1 MSLTRSLLRLCV
13 VGIVLGTCSMARA
26 QEGGGPPVPKP
37 TEEHKVLAE
46 EVGTWDAV
54 IKTFMGGPDAEPM
67 VSKGVETNAMMTG
80 GLWLLSKFEGEFGG
94 MKFEGRGQFGY
105 DADKKKYVGTWVDS
119 MAPTISLLEGTYDAK
134 TKTMTYEGEG
144 VEPPGNTKYTMKMV
158 TTTRDDGTRVF
169 TLYVKSDRTGGKEAK
184 VMEITYTKRK
194 EGHGRAR
201 PTSS

>member
-1 MSLTRSLLRLCV
+1 MSLTRTLLRLCV
-13 VGIVLGTCSMARA
+13 VGVVLGAASKARA
-26 QEGGGPPVPKP
+26 QEGPPKP
-37 TEEHKVLAE
+37 TEEHKILAE

-54 IKTFMGGPDAEPM
+54 VKSFMGGPDAEPM
-67 VSKGVETNAMMTG
+67 VSKGVETNAMMAG

-134 TKTMTYEGEG
+134 TKTMTYVGEG
-144 VEPPGNTKYTMKMV
+144 VEPNSKAKYTMKMV
-158 TTTRDDGTRVF
+158 TVTKDDGTRVF
-169 TLYVKSDRTGGKEAK
+169 TLSMKMPATGDKEAK

-194 EGHGRAR
+194 
-201 PTSS
+201 